1 MFYGRALY
9 FISVCWPSVLCG
21 SVLHVHNEVQASG
34 KGYFLLYSTRIKPDI
49 NYREYES
56 TNAVSLKIQDSL
68 FHCLRERVAG
78 STQ

>member
-21 SVLHVHNEVQASG
+21 SVLHVHEVWASG
-34 KGYFLLYSTRIKPDI
+34 KGDFLLCSTCVKPDI
-49 NYREYES
+49 KHREYES
-56 TNAVSLKIQDSL
+56 TNAVSLQIQDSL

-78 STQ
+78 STR

>member
-21 SVLHVHNEVQASG
+21 SVLHVHNEVQACG
-34 KGYFLLYSTRIKPDI
+34 KGNFLLYSTYVKPDI

-56 TNAVSLKIQDSL
+56 NNAVSLQIQDSL
-68 FHCLRERVAG
+68 LHCLRERVAG
-78 STQ
+78 ST

>member
-34 KGYFLLYSTRIKPDI
+34 KGYFLLYSTCIKPDI

-56 TNAVSLKIQDSL
+56 TNAMSLKIQDSL

-78 STQ
+78 STR

>member
-34 KGYFLLYSTRIKPDI
+34 KGNFLLYSTCVKPDI

-56 TNAVSLKIQDSL
+56 IDAVSLQIQDSL

-78 STQ
+78 STR